1 MEISMKFLGLFIIV
15 VCIISAAGKKHA
27 RKQRDVND
35 AFWDRETA
43 ANYVRKKDISNLP
56 YIIIPLEK
64 FPIGIEKNDELL
76 EYESAL
82 KQLSEKKI
90 LNLSSQTNTDLKLAY
105 GPANLPALSEYD
117 QNFAT
122 LCTTLSAYGERLLA
136 LGHEDEARAVLEY
149 GVEIGSDISK
159 TYLTLAG
166 IYQKHGLTT
175 ELAHLKECAEK
186 LDSIMKRTILTRLA
200 EIS

>member
-1 MEISMKFLGLFIIV
+1 MKFLGLFIIV

-27 RKQRDVND
+27 RKQRDIND
-35 AFWDRETA
+35 AFWERETA
-43 ANYVRKKDISNLP
+43 ANYARKKDISNLP
-56 YIIIPLEK
+56 YITIPLDK
-64 FPIGIEKNDELL
+64 FPIGIEKNESLS

-82 KQLSEKKI
+82 QQLSEKKI

-105 GPANLPALSEYD
+105 GPANLPLLSEYD
-117 QNFAT
+117 QNFST
-122 LCTTLSAYGERLLA
+122 LCTTLSAYGDRLLA

-166 IYQKHGLTT
+166 IYKKQGLTA
-175 ELAHLKECAEK
+175 ELAHLKEYAEK
-186 LDSIMKRTILTRLA
+186 LDSIMKKSILTHLA